1 MDEATS
7 NVDTDTDHLI
17 QQCIRR
23 EFANSTIITIA
34 HRLTTIA
41 DYDWIV
47 VMDKGKVREQGS
59 PSELLRKNGMFA
71 EMVRK
76 LESKPRS
83 LLRRPTKND

>member
-7 NVDTDTDHLI
+7 NVDTDTDQLI

-47 VMDKGKVREQGS
+47 VMDKGRVREQGS
-59 PSELLRKNGMFA
+59 PGGLLRKNGMFA
-71 EMVRK
+71 EMVRQTGEQAK
-76 LESKPRS
+76 IIVEKANG
-83 LLRRPTKND
+83 K

>member
-7 NVDTDTDHLI
+7 NVDTDTDQLI

-76 LESKPRS
+76 TGEQAKIIVE
-83 LLRRPTKND
+83 KANKK